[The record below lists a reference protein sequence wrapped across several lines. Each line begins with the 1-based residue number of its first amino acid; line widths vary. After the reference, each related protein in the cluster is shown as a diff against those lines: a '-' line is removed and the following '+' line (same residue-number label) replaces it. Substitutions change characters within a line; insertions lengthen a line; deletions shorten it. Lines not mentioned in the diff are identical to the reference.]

1 VTDIIEIR
9 YLASGVAALA
19 TNFGNIASNVVPSSN
34 VAYSLGSTTNR
45 WKDLWLSGSTIYLGD
60 ATLSSADGA
69 IQLPA
74 GSTVGGATVNV
85 ATINSDISTVSANVT
100 AANAAI
106 ITANTGMKN
115 YVDQGL
121 AAALFAASS
130 YGNAVVQAYLPLDP
144 TITTMQANAD
154 AYQTYANANIGTL
167 YLDNISTQANI
178 GSYQTYANANVVT
191 IQANLGAYQTYSN
204 ANAATQATSLTSID
218 ANIGAFYTYANA
230 KIGTNTNSNLLI
242 TAGTTSTSN
251 VTGALVVRGGVGIA
265 GNLNANGAI
274 KLGQP
279 GTASNVVI
287 AGTTAASS
295 TTTGALVV
303 RGGVGVAGTVNATSV
318 TAGTATIST
327 VLGGVVDAST
337 SMSLSTDLA
346 VATSFVG
353 RVVQDSSIT
362 TTDVNLSGYF
372 LGGSSTYNYVTLQV
386 TGQYVANV
394 AAPATQARLLKAWSA
409 GIWRN
414 ETTGLYTIEGE
425 VLQHAVFN
433 SDATN
438 FPAGAVSAAKVFL
451 TGTGTSSV
459 LLRFNNRTTPAA
471 TSATYWSYKVEVQT
485 V

>member
-19 TNFGNIASNVVPSSN
+19 TNFGNIAGNVVPSSN
-34 VAYSLGSTTNR
+34 VTYSLGSTTNR

-60 ATLSSADGA
+60 ATLSSVDGA
-69 IQLPA
+69 IQLPV

-85 ATINSDISTVSANVT
+85 AAINSDISTVSANVT

-144 TITTMQANAD
+144 TITTMQANAG

-167 YLDNISTQANI
+167 YLDNISTQAN
-178 GSYQTYANANVVT
+178 
-191 IQANLGAYQTYSN
+191 LGAYQTYANTNQNNLSAYQTYAN

-218 ANIGAFYTYANA
+218 ANIGAFYTYANT
-230 KIGTNTNSNLLI
+230 KIGTNTNSNLLV

-251 VTGALVVRGGVGIA
+251 VTGALVVRGGVGIS
-265 GNLNANGAI
+265 GNLIANGAV

-279 GTASNVVI
+279 GSTSNVVI
-287 AGTTAASS
+287 AGSTASS
-295 TTTGALVV
+295 SINTGALVV
-303 RGGVGVAGTVNATSV
+303 KGGVGVSGGIVSS
-318 TAGTATIST
+318 TIST
-327 VLGGVVDAST
+327 GTLSVSTVIGEVLSASSSLLLQTGSVVSQ
-337 SMSLSTDLA
+337 
-346 VATSFVG
+346 SFVNG
-353 RVVQDSSIT
+353 VIQDSSIT
-362 TTDVNLSGYF
+362 TTDVDLSAYFVQGSSGYQ
-372 LGGSSTYNYVTLQV
+372 YVTIQV
-386 TGQYVANV
+386 TGQYIANT

-409 GIWRN
+409 GVWKN
-414 ETTGLYTIEGE
+414 SDTGFFTIEGE

-433 SDATN
+433 TDGTN
-438 FPAGAVSAAKVFL
+438 FPAGAVAGGKAFL
-451 TGTGTSSV
+451 TGSGTSSV

-471 TSATYWSYKVEVQT
+471 TSATYWSYNVEVQT